1 MKRKTT
7 ILLSSI
13 LAGSLLVGGAFAAY
27 AVTDKASPRVIT
39 VTPGTPV
46 IPDKEVELN
55 WGDNSTHQE
64 TISGLAANVLVR
76 AAHVSLKASVDYTGK
91 FSVALANQ
99 SEAHDGQNLID
110 NLEVYVYQGNV
121 QLDDEGKIPTEA
133 VKKGEITKETEK
145 EEGIKNW
152 STLVPVTSQTT
163 PDYSVFVRI
172 VVDEDKFGQL
182 SNDQVTVTLD
192 WGKGSDE
199 DYYVE
204 DATPTTDAGY
214 YLVGSFNNWGTFSE
228 YKFAETLTVGE
239 LRVND
244 VTLAA
249 TDEFKVKQ
257 LTTGDAVW
265 FPSYGDNL
273 TVPAGKY
280 DILFSATYR
289 SDWET
294 GATYEGM
301 FGKVGYFWFIPY
313 GDTPVD
319 PTYPVITSQYAL
331 VDDQL
336 ALVAELAKD
345 PEKNEYVATAV
356 EFKAGDKFRLYNGD
370 THATWTVNID
380 GYSFGGSSA
389 EDTAY
394 TAYVIKSGD
403 YYVAQQ
409 AFSGDIYFKPVFE
422 NDLVYM
428 ALHA

>member
-27 AVTDKASPRVIT
+27 AVTDKAGARVIT

-55 WGDNSTHQE
+55 WGDSSTHQE

-91 FSVALANQ
+91 FSVALANK

-133 VKKGEITKETEK
+133 VKKGEITKTTEK

-152 STLVPVTSQTT
+152 STLVPVTSTT
-163 PDYSVFVRI
+163 SPDYSVFVRI
-172 VVDEDKFGQL
+172 VVDDDKFGQL

-192 WGKGSDE
+192 WGKGSEE

-204 DATPTTDAGY
+204 DATPTTDPGY

-228 YKFAETLTVGE
+228 YKFETTGNPDE
-239 LRVND
+239 LKVTG

-265 FPSYGDNL
+265 FPSYGDNV

-280 DILFSATYR
+280 DILFRSTYYAN
-289 SDWET
+289 WET
-294 GATYEGM
+294 GATSEGM
-301 FGKVGYFWFIPY
+301 FGRVGYFWFIPY
-313 GDTPVD
+313 GDAPVT
-319 PTYPVITSQYAL
+319 PTYPEITSQYAL

-336 ALVAELAKD
+336 ALVAELVKD
-345 PEKNEYVATAV
+345 PEKNEYVATGV
-356 EFKAGDKFRLYNGD
+356 EFKKDDKFRLYNGE

-380 GYSFGGSSA
+380 GWSLGGSSA

-394 TAYVIKSGD
+394 TEYVIKSGD
-403 YYVAQQ
+403 YYVVQK
-409 AFSGDIYFKPVFE
+409 AFTGDIYFKPVFE

-428 ALHA
+428 RLHA